1 MTAADSAA
9 ALALLRLAADRYP
22 NYAPA
27 NSMLAFVQLASAYV
41 GWVPAG
47 GDRELAI
54 QRANRAIELDDSDP
68 WAHLALGYVDFTDR
82 RTDEAVRHFRAALDL
97 NPNFAAAAGSIGFAL
112 ALDGRSDEAISHFEQ
127 AMRMSP
133 RDPFNGFFFVGIGA
147 AHYLAGRYPEAV
159 KAARQAVQLRP
170 GYIGAHRILCASLAQ
185 GGQLDEAKAE
195 LAAIRQLQPDISIAR
210 IKESVPYTVRAMER
224 FLDGMRKA
232 GLTD

>member
-1 MTAADSAA
+1 
-9 ALALLRLAADRYP
+9 
-22 NYAPA
+22 
-27 NSMLAFVQLASAYV
+27 

-47 GDRELAI
+47 GDRELAV
-54 QRANRAIELDDSDP
+54 QRAKRAVELDDSDP

-112 ALDGRSDEAISHFEQ
+112 ALDGQSDEAIGHFEQ
-127 AMRMSP
+127 ALRMSP

-147 AHYLAGRYPEAV
+147 AHYLAGRYAEAV

-170 GYIGAHRILCASLAQ
+170 GYMGAHRILCASLAQ

-195 LAAIRQLQPDISIAR
+195 LATLRQLQPDLSMAR